1 LKIPAS
7 QKSPGPAKPAA
18 RQTRSPLPLPSALA
32 EGLADFLEA
41 LRVEAGLARNTLLAY
56 RSDVT
61 RFLAY
66 AVERGVAEWDG
77 IGPDHL
83 VGHLAALRAAG
94 LAEATVARALAAV
107 RMALRH
113 QVSEGRLA
121 RDPSVLFSAPHLAH
135 ALPVT
140 LSVEHVERLLAAP
153 QGRGWQALRDRA
165 LLETLYAVGAR
176 VSEAV
181 GLTVDA
187 LTPSLGVLQV
197 TGKGRKTRVVPL
209 GARARAALEEW
220 LSLGRPRVP
229 GAERERAVFLTR
241 SGRPM
246 TRTDAWRRVKR
257 AVLQAGID
265 ARVSPHT
272 LRHSFASHLVEGGAD
287 LRSVQE
293 MLGHASIRTTEIY
306 AHLDAEHVQSLHRLY
321 HPRA

>member
-1 LKIPAS
+1 
-7 QKSPGPAKPAA
+7 
-18 RQTRSPLPLPSALA
+18 
-32 EGLADFLEA
+32 
-41 LRVEAGLARNTLLAY
+41 
-56 RSDVT
+56 
-61 RFLAY
+61 
-66 AVERGVAEWDG
+66 
-77 IGPDHL
+77 
-83 VGHLAALRAAG
+83 
-94 LAEATVARALAAV
+94 
-107 RMALRH
+107 M
-113 QVSEGRLA
+113 
-121 RDPSVLFSAPHLAH
+121 
-135 ALPVT
+135 
-140 LSVEHVERLLAAP
+140 
-153 QGRGWQALRDRA
+153 
-165 LLETLYAVGAR
+165 
-176 VSEAV
+176 
-181 GLTVDA
+181 
-187 LTPSLGVLQV
+187 LQV

-229 GAERERAVFLTR
+229 GAERVRAVFLTR